1 MEILRDTPMAKEIRT
16 NWREP
21 VQALVPSFN
30 EERARWTGVS
40 RDDMA
45 PKQRWG
51 IVSRLRGM
59 VQYD

>member
-30 EERARWTGVS
+30 EERARWTGIFCFFLLAIWSVGS
-40 RDDMA
+40 YHHDRDA
-45 PKQRWG
+45 F
-51 IVSRLRGM
+51 ST
-59 VQYD
+59 